1 MDSNARGTAA
11 SADTIAAVATAPG
24 RGGIGIV
31 RVSGPDCR
39 HIAAALLGR
48 APAPR
53 TAELHRFRDAAGEP
67 IDEGIALYFPAP
79 ASFTGEDVLELQG
92 HGGPV
97 VMDLLLRRVLELGAR
112 AAGPGE
118 FTQRAFLNDKLDL
131 AQAEAVADLIDSG
144 SAQAARA
151 ALRSL
156 QGEFSSQVHDLAES
170 VLELRMWVE
179 AAIDFPE
186 EEVDFLGDRA
196 LGARLEFIRRR
207 FAELAETARQG
218 ALLRDGLTIVIAG
231 RPNAGKSSLLNRL
244 AGYDAAIVTP
254 VPGTTR
260 DVLRE
265 RIEIDGLPLH
275 VLDTAGLRESR
286 DEVEAE
292 GIRRAHRE
300 LERADRVLFVVDSA
314 DPAAVAGIAADL
326 AALPTEAPRTVVFNK
341 IDRVGGAPR
350 IEPGVAATVDDAVP
364 APGGAASGAPAASP
378 AEGTPSHGHVHLSA
392 ATGAGLDLLRQHLK
406 DCVGFHPS
414 GVGVLSARA
423 RHLDALR
430 RARSRVEEAHRL
442 LTERHAGELVAQEL
456 TDAQKALGE
465 ITGEVTSDDLL
476 GGIFASFCIGK

>member
-1 MDSNARGTAA
+1 M
-11 SADTIAAVATAPG
+11 
-24 RGGIGIV
+24 
-31 RVSGPDCR
+31 
-39 HIAAALLGR
+39 
-48 APAPR
+48 
-53 TAELHRFRDAAGEP
+53 
-67 IDEGIALYFPAP
+67 
-79 ASFTGEDVLELQG
+79 DVLLQ
-92 HGGPV
+92 
-97 VMDLLLRRVLELGAR
+97 RVLELGAR
-112 AAGPGE
+112 AAEPGE

-156 QGEFSSQVHDLAES
+156 QGELSSQVHDLAEA

-186 EEVDFLGDRA
+186 EEVDFLGERA
-196 LGARLEFIRRR
+196 LAARLESIRRR

-218 ALLRDGLTIVIAG
+218 ALLRDGLTVVIAG

-275 VLDTAGLRESR
+275 VLDTAGLRESP

-292 GIRRAHRE
+292 GIRRARRE
-300 LERADRVLFVVDSA
+300 LERADRVLFVVDAA
-314 DPAAVAGIAADL
+314 DPAAMAAIEQDL
-326 AALPTEAPRTVVFNK
+326 AALPSSAPRTVVVNK
-341 IDRVGGAPR
+341 IDRAGGAPR
-350 IEPGVAATVDDAVP
+350 LEPGAAP
-364 APGGAASGAPAASP
+364 R
-378 AEGTPSHGHVHLSA
+378 VHLSA
-392 ATGAGLDLLRQHLK
+392 ATGAGLDLLRTHLK
-406 DCVGFHPS
+406 DCVGFHPAGTS
-414 GVGVLSARA
+414 VLSARA
-423 RHLDALR
+423 RHLEALR
-430 RARSRVEEAHRL
+430 RARAHVEEAQRL

-456 TDAQKALGE
+456 TDAQRQLGE

-476 GGIFASFCIGK
+476 GRIFASFCIGK

>member
-1 MDSNARGTAA
+1 VSDVVPLPLS
-11 SADTIAAVATAPG
+11 DTIAAIATAPG

-31 RVSGPDCR
+31 RVSGRDCR
-39 HIAAALLGR
+39 RIAEGLVGR
-48 APAPR
+48 VPAPR
-53 TAELHRFRDAAGEP
+53 TAELQRFVDAAGEP
-67 IDEGIALYFPAP
+67 IDEGIALYFPSP

-112 AAGPGE
+112 AAEPGE

-196 LGARLEFIRRR
+196 LDARLEFIRRR
-207 FAELAETARQG
+207 FGELAETARQG
-218 ALLRDGLTIVIAG
+218 TLLRDGLTIVIAG

-275 VLDTAGLRESR
+275 VLDTAGLRDSP
-286 DEVEAE
+286 DEVEVE

-300 LERADRVLFVVDSA
+300 IERADRVLFVVDASDA
-314 DPAAVAGIAADL
+314 EAVVAIEKDL
-326 AALPTEAPRTVVFNK
+326 AALPTDAPRTVVLNK
-341 IDRVGGAPR
+341 IDRVGGEPR
-350 IEPGVAATVDDAVP
+350 FESAATPPDRVY
-364 APGGAASGAPAASP
+364 
-378 AEGTPSHGHVHLSA
+378 LSA

-414 GVGVLSARA
+414 SGGVLSART

-430 RARSRVEEAHRL
+430 RARARVEEAHRL
-442 LTERHAGELVAQEL
+442 LAERHAGELVAQEL
-456 TDAQKALGE
+456 TDAQKQLGE
-465 ITGEVTSDDLL
+465 ITGEVTSEDLL
-476 GGIFASFCIGK
+476 GRIFASFCIGK